1 MRSEDAEAVS
11 GKELIRVSSLDE
23 DEDEDENGVE
33 IGRAHV

>member
-23 DEDEDENGVE
+23 DEDEDEDENGVVE
-33 IGRAHV
+33 FL

>member
-23 DEDEDENGVE
+23 DEDEDENGVVE
-33 IGRAHV
+33 FL